1 MKSSMV
7 EFDLQEDLLR
17 EIDREAKMHARS
29 RTDVIQEAVRA
40 YVVKK
45 KSWSNLLSKG
55 RSIAKDR
62 CLTPE
67 DVEREI
73 ADYRKVKSSC

>member
-1 MKSSMV
+1 MKSNLV

-17 EIDREAKMHARS
+17 EIDREAEAEARS
-29 RTDVIQEAVRA
+29 RTDVLQEAVRA

-45 KSWSNLLSKG
+45 KSFSDLLSKG
-55 RSIAKDR
+55 QAIAKASS
-62 CLTPE
+62 LTPE

-73 ADYRKVKSSC
+73 TAYRNTKASC

>member
-1 MKSSMV
+1 MV

-29 RTDVIQEAVRA
+29 RTDVLQEAVRA

-45 KSWSNLLSKG
+45 KELVQ
-55 RSIAKDR
+55 
-62 CLTPE
+62 LTQQG
-67 DVEREI
+67 
-73 ADYRKVKSSC
+73 